1 VVAAPASAAAPAV
14 SGRLLV
20 GFEKRVSKERQQNI
34 LAATGGRIGRRF
46 SGGIRGGPAGGRA
59 PALGKATDAL
69 RKRLRRTDGVAY
81 AEPDFILERSQE
93 KTPNDPFYTLD
104 YALIDSRRTT
114 TSTRRAPGT
123 TRTSCAKV
131 AILDTGIDTDHP
143 DLAPNVYKSDDKPN
157 NGKDDDKNG
166 YVDDTYGWNVIK
178 GKGSGEDDNGH
189 GTHVS
194 GIVAGRGNN
203 GNGSSG
209 ICWSAQ
215 ARRREVH
222 ELEGQGLDLG
232 RDRRDRLRG
241 QERSQ
246 DRQLLVRLELKSSA
260 LHDAVDYAQDHN
272 VLLVVAAGNDGENI
286 DKNPVYPASYTD
298 SNILTVAASTDTD
311 TLASFSNFG
320 STAVDVAAPGD
331 DIFSTYLGGGYKY
344 LSGTSMAAPT
354 RPEPRPL
361 LRKQESDATYGEL
374 RKAIRQ
380 KVDKPPALERQGR
393 LRRAPQRA
401 EGAGGDP
408 GPGGLSSA
416 IARSTSRLRW
426 SRCWSITRSTPAS
439 ASEVRS
445 RVTASGPPSGM
456 RSSPTGAAARAP
468 RSRTPRRSARRAR
481 ELVGIGREV
490 LYSSAQR
497 AASATLRG
505 RPLPPTIRFG
515 CGASDGLR
523 VRIRVREAVVLALE

>member
-1 VVAAPASAAAPAV
+1 LRAALVAACVGALVVAAPASAAAPAV

-20 GFEKRVSKERQQNI
+20 GFEKGVSKERQQNI

-46 SGGIRGGPAGGRA
+46 SSGIRGGRLAAVRPRS
-59 PALGKATDAL
+59 GKATDAL

-104 YALIDSRRTT
+104 YALIDSPQDYDID
-114 TSTRRAPGT
+114 APSAWT

-209 ICWSAQ
+209 ICWSAK
-215 ARRREVH
+215 
-222 ELEGQGLDLG
+222 
-232 RDRRDRLRG
+232 
-241 QERSQ
+241 
-246 DRQLLVRLELKSSA
+246 LVAVKFMNSKGKGSTSDAIDGIDYAVKNGAKIVNCSFGSSSKSTA

-344 LSGTSMAAPT
+344 LSGTSMAAPYAAGT
-354 RPEPRPL
+354 AGL

-380 KVDKPPALERQGR
+380 KVDKPPALNGKVAYDGR
-393 LRRAPQRA
+393 LNVQKALA
-401 EGAGGDP
+401 AIP
-408 GPGGLSSA
+408 G
-416 IARSTSRLRW
+416 
-426 SRCWSITRSTPAS
+426 
-439 ASEVRS
+439 
-445 RVTASGPPSGM
+445 
-456 RSSPTGAAARAP
+456 
-468 RSRTPRRSARRAR
+468 
-481 ELVGIGREV
+481 LV
-490 LYSSAQR
+490 
-497 AASATLRG
+497 
-505 RPLPPTIRFG
+505 
-515 CGASDGLR
+515 D
-523 VRIRVREAVVLALE
+523 